1 MTKGRKKIKRRI
13 GQDRRL
19 SARRKNLP
27 ANKKI
32 GLPDKFFLSLVL
44 ILVFI
49 GLVAIASAG
58 VVVAQLKFN
67 DPYYYFKHQLFLGV
81 IPGLIVMFVLSKINY
96 HWWKKFSLF
105 FLLAG
110 LVLLLLVLI
119 SNYGLELKG
128 ARRWIN
134 FGFISFQPIELVKL
148 FLIIYFAAWLS
159 KKGKTIKK
167 FSDSFV
173 PFVFVLGAVSVL
185 IALQPDIGSLGL
197 VVLISLAMF
206 FLAGGSL
213 KHISLL
219 VMVMFLVL
227 LLLIKIE
234 PYRMNRLLVFINPE
248 TDVRGVGWQVKQ
260 AAIAIGN
267 GGIFGLGLGHSH
279 QKFNYL
285 PEVVGDSIFAIIAE
299 ELGLVG
305 VTIILSLYLALVFRG
320 FRLARRAPDR
330 FAAYLILG
338 ISLWILLQALINIM
352 AISGLM
358 PLTGITLPF
367 ISYGSTSIISLLAGV
382 GIVLNI
388 SRFVKK

>member
-159 KKGKTIKK
+159 KKGKTIK
-167 FSDSFV
+167 
-173 PFVFVLGAVSVL
+173 
-185 IALQPDIGSLGL
+185 
-197 VVLISLAMF
+197 
-206 FLAGGSL
+206 
-213 KHISLL
+213 
-219 VMVMFLVL
+219 
-227 LLLIKIE
+227 
-234 PYRMNRLLVFINPE
+234 
-248 TDVRGVGWQVKQ
+248 
-260 AAIAIGN
+260 
-267 GGIFGLGLGHSH
+267 
-279 QKFNYL
+279 
-285 PEVVGDSIFAIIAE
+285 
-299 ELGLVG
+299 
-305 VTIILSLYLALVFRG
+305 
-320 FRLARRAPDR
+320 
-330 FAAYLILG
+330 
-338 ISLWILLQALINIM
+338 
-352 AISGLM
+352 
-358 PLTGITLPF
+358 
-367 ISYGSTSIISLLAGV
+367 
-382 GIVLNI
+382 
-388 SRFVKK
+388 